1 MIKTIKIFKYVLLA
15 KILLQ
20 AVFKILLQAVFKIL
34 ANLSDNQLDKEDLHS

>member
-15 KILLQ
+15 
-20 AVFKILLQAVFKIL
+20 KILLQAVFKIL